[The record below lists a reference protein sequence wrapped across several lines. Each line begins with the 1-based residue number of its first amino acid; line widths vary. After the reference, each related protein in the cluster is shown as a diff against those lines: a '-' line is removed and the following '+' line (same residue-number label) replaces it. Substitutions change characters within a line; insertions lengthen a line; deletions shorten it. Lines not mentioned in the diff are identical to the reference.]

1 MIKNI
6 PTATKQIILTE
17 DNDVLTITLNNPQYK
32 NALSEELTPYL
43 RKILKKLKKQNSHKI
58 LVIRGKG
65 NSFCSGGNIKKMNT
79 RKKDK
84 KKKKTIEKI
93 EDLYKKQIELTHAI
107 SNLEI
112 PTVAVITGPAAGA
125 GLSLALSCDIRV
137 GNKEAFFLSN
147 YSKIGLTGDYG
158 ISWYL
163 TNLLGSSKAKELMFC
178 NERIYADEAF
188 KLGILNFLFTKN
200 FESNLKKFLD
210 NLLSQS
216 HYALSLIKKN
226 INFAEVNNLKK
237 TLKLEAKHLIMSS
250 NSIEHKLAV
259 SKFKKK

>member
-1 MIKNI
+1 MVTII
-6 PTATKQIILTE
+6 PTDTKQIILTE

-43 RKILKKLKKQNSHKI
+43 RRILKKLKKQNSHK
-58 LVIRGKG
+58 LLLIRGKG
-65 NSFCSGGNIKKMNT
+65 NSFCSGGNIKKMNLNT
-79 RKKDK
+79 KSIR
-84 KKKKTIEKI
+84 KKTIEKI
-93 EDLYKKQIELTHAI
+93 EDLYNKQIELTHLI

-112 PTVAVITGPAAGA
+112 PTVAAITGPAAGA
-125 GLSLALSCDIRV
+125 GFSLALSCDIRV

-163 TNLLGSSKAKELMFC
+163 TNLLGPSKAKELMFC
-178 NERIYADEAF
+178 NERIYADEAY
-188 KLGILNFLFTKN
+188 KIGILNYLYSKN
-200 FESNLKKFLD
+200 FESNLKKFLE

-216 HYALSLIKKN
+216 SYALKLIKKN
-226 INFAEVNNLKK
+226 INFAGNNNLRK

-250 NSIEHKLAV
+250 DSIEHKLAV

>member
-1 MIKNI
+1 MVTII
-6 PTATKQIILTE
+6 PTDTKQVILTE

-32 NALSEELTPYL
+32 NALSEELTPHL
-43 RKILKKLKKQNSHKI
+43 RRILKKLKKQNSHKL

-65 NSFCSGGNIKKMNT
+65 NSFCSGGNIKKMNLDT
-79 RKKDK
+79 KSIR
-84 KKKKTIEKI
+84 KKTIEKI
-93 EDLYKKQIELTHAI
+93 EDLYKKQIELTHLI

-125 GLSLALSCDIRV
+125 GFSLALSCDIRV

-163 TNLLGSSKAKELMFC
+163 TNLLGPSKAKELMFC
-178 NERIYADEAF
+178 NERIYADEAN
-188 KLGILNFLFTKN
+188 KIGLLNYLYSKN
-200 FESNLKKFLD
+200 FESNLKKFLK

-216 HYALSLIKKN
+216 SYALRLIKKN
-226 INFAEVNNLKK
+226 INFAGNNNLRK